1 MKKPVIFIALL
12 FILGLVAFAISDPL
26 WAGQPEKLYV
36 CGPCSSFFLE
46 DAKSVVEEL
55 GVSDL
60 VSVRRSSCLGAC
72 AQPPVIEFRGTVYV
86 EMTAERLR
94 SMLECELGIL

>member
-1 MKKPVIFIALL
+1 MKKPVISIALV
-12 FILGLVAFAISDPL
+12 FILGIVALAINDPV

-46 DAKSVVEEL
+46 DAKAVLEEL
-55 GVSDL
+55 GVTDM

-86 EMTAERLR
+86 EMTAEKLR
-94 SMLECELGIL
+94 SMLESELGIL